1 MTLYSDLTA
10 LDFAAQAAGQWF
22 SEHLSSVPSL
32 PHAADTA
39 S

>member
-10 LDFAAQAAGQWF
+10 LDFAARAAGRWF

-32 PHAADTA
+32 PVVVDTA